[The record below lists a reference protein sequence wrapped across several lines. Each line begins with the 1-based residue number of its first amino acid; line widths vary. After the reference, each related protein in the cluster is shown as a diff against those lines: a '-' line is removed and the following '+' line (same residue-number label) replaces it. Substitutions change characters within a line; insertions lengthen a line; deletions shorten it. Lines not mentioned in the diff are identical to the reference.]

1 MTIGIVG
8 RKRGMTRV
16 FTEEGHS
23 VPVTVVEASPNHVAS
38 LITPET
44 KGYTAIQ
51 VSWGAKEIISCD

>member
-16 FTEEGHS
+16 FTEEGQS
-23 VPVTVVEASPNHVAS
+23 VPVTVVEATPNHIID
-38 LITPET
+38 LIKPET

-51 VSWGAKEIISCD
+51 VTWGSKKSSAL